1 MAALNLDH
9 LRTFAEVV
17 ARGSFSA
24 AARRFSL
31 TQPAISLQVQQL
43 ERRLGVRL
51 IERVGKR
58 AQATAAGRTLLAHI
72 GPIDAALADAMAAVQ
87 GHRRQVLGRVRLGTG
102 ATACIYLL
110 PPLLRRL
117 RSQHPQIEIVVSTG
131 NTPDI
136 LRGVESNE
144 LDVALVTLPAP
155 GRAFAITPVIQDE
168 LVAIFPAGTR
178 PATAITPN
186 VLVQLPVVLY
196 EPGGHARRL
205 IDDWFLRAGLSSKPV
220 MELGSVEAIKK
231 LVSAGLGC
239 GVLPRLALR
248 NSRAERLVV
257 RSLSPALHR
266 QLGIVIRRDK
276 RPDSSLRAM
285 LRQLEGLARSRTVRR
300 SA

>member
-1 MAALNLDH
+1 MHTLNLDH
-9 LRTFAEVV
+9 LRAFAEVV
-17 ARGSFSA
+17 ATGSFSA
-24 AARRFSL
+24 AGRRFNL

-58 AQATAAGRTLLAHI
+58 AQATAAGRTLLQHI
-72 GPIDAALADAMAAVQ
+72 DPIDAALGEALAAVQ
-87 GHRRQVLGRVRLGTG
+87 GHRNEVLGRVRLGTG

-110 PPLLRRL
+110 PPILRKL
-117 RSQHPQIEIVVSTG
+117 RHQHPRLEIVVSTG

-136 LRGVESNE
+136 LKSVETNE
-144 LDVALVTLPAP
+144 IDVALVTLPAP
-155 GRAFAITPVIQDE
+155 GRAFAVTPVIDDE
-168 LVAIFPAGTR
+168 LVAIFPRGAK
-178 PATAITPN
+178 PARSITPAI
-186 VLVQLPVVLY
+186 LAQLPVVLY

-231 LVSAGLGC
+231 LVGAGLGC

-248 NSRAERLVV
+248 DNRAGALLV

-266 QLGIVIRRDK
+266 QLGVVVRRDK
-276 RPDSSLRAM
+276 RPDAGLRAV
-285 LRQLEGLARSRTVRR
+285 LRQLEGLAG
-300 SA
+300 